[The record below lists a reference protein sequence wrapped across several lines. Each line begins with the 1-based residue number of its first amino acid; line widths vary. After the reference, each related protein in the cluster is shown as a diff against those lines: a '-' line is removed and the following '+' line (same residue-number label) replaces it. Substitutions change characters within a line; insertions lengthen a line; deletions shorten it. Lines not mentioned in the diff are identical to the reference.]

1 MVIDTSAILAILL
14 HEPEALVFADAIA
27 KCQTRLVSTST
38 VLEATMVL
46 ESRLG
51 ELGRRELD
59 LFLYATKTEIIA
71 FDAEQ
76 LVLARQAFRRF
87 GKGKHPAGLNFGD
100 CFSYALAKATG
111 NPLLFKGV
119 DFAQTD
125 VEGVIF

>member
-14 HEPEALVFADAIA
+14 QEPEALVFADAIA
-27 KCQTRLVSTST
+27 KSQTRLVSTST

-59 LFLYATKTEIIA
+59 LFLYATKTEIVA

-111 NPLLFKGV
+111 NPLLFKGI
-119 DFAQTD
+119 DFTQTD

>member
-1 MVIDTSAILAILL
+1 MVIDTSAIIAILL
-14 HEPEALVFADAIA
+14 QEPEALVFADAIA
-27 KCQTRLVSTST
+27 KSQTRLISTAT

-59 LFLYATKTEIIA
+59 LFLYATKAEIIA

>member
-1 MVIDTSAILAILL
+1 ML

-27 KCQTRLVSTST
+27 KSQTRLVSTGT
-38 VLEATMVL
+38 VLEATRVL
-46 ESRLG
+46 ESRVG

-59 LFLYATKTEIIA
+59 FFLYATKAEIIA

-76 LVLARQAFRRF
+76 LALARQAFCRF

-111 NPLLFKGV
+111 NPLLFKGI

-125 VEGVIF
+125 VVVMSHNYTKRG

>member
-14 HEPEALVFADAIA
+14 QEPEAFVFADAIA
-27 KCQTRLVSTST
+27 KSQTRLVSTST

-76 LVLARQAFRRF
+76 LALARQAFRRF
-87 GKGKHPAGLNFGD
+87 GKGKNPAGLNFGD

-111 NPLLFKGV
+111 NPLLFKGI

-125 VEGVIF
+125 VEGVVF